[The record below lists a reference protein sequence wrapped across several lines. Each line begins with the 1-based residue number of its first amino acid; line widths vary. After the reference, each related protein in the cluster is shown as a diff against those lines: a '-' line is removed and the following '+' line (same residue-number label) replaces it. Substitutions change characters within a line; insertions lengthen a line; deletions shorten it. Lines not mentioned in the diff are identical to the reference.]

1 MKDYI
6 LMPRELTA
14 ENGRSEEKMNDLD
27 SKYEGELVRIST
39 NEGDK
44 YVPAFYVD
52 ECPGLAI
59 TLSSV
64 GKFTVTHIATGLG
77 VCKGNYERHANA
89 VLLVVRLTF
98 IAKTYGFSWEDDNIK
113 DHLAKIFMQPVP
125 FIGATV
131 TDRDGERPMTIQ
143 SFIEGLRPVIPLG
156 DIDTPLLEDDNPL
169 DMAADIL
176 GEFSA

>member
-113 DHLAKIFMQPVP
+113 DRLNKVFSQPVP
-125 FIGATV
+125 F
-131 TDRDGERPMTIQ
+131 GERPMTIQ